1 MRIIPSSDDGVSNYY
16 IKGNNSN
23 LQVKENYVTKQF
35 KQKVSW
41 LQAVNW
47 AKLSEQNENHVVKID
62 SLIRNNM
69 ECVGFTYP
77 YEIGETARFFVKF
90 NVSITQR
97 KYVCDILISIY
108 QNLLANQ
115 TIYINW
121 NLDNIIIGDE
131 IKLASPNSLRRVS
144 KKQASDY
151 PYTNDFLNVIISIL
165 YGFDFANEQ
174 IDNNQKDVL
183 LMNIKSILTNKK
195 VNLKDIGFLEN
206 HQIEEN
212 IADFK
217 LVRKK

>member
-1 MRIIPSSDDGVSNYY
+1 M
-16 IKGNNSN
+16 
-23 LQVKENYVTKQF
+23 
-35 KQKVSW
+35 
-41 LQAVNW
+41 
-47 AKLSEQNENHVVKID
+47 
-62 SLIRNNM
+62 
-69 ECVGFTYP
+69 
-77 YEIGETARFFVKF
+77 
-90 NVSITQR
+90 
-97 KYVCDILISIY
+97 
-108 QNLLANQ
+108 
-115 TIYINW
+115 
-121 NLDNIIIGDE
+121 
-131 IKLASPNSLRRVS
+131 RRVS

-206 HQIEEN
+206 HKIEEN